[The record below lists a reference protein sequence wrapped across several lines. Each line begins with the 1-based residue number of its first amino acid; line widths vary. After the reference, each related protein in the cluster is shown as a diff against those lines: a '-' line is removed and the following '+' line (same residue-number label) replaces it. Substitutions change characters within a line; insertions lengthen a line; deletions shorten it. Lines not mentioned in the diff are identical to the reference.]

1 MLLYDGLDVAAAVAQ
16 LKAAHAL
23 KPDDPSVNTHLHEA
37 LDERMR
43 ELCGTRR
50 PVQL

>member
-1 MLLYDGLDVAAAVAQ
+1 MLLFDGLDVATAVEQ

-23 KPDDPSVNTHLHEA
+23 KRGDPSVNTHLHEA

-43 ELCGTRR
+43 ELCDA
-50 PVQL
+50 P